1 MWTQFLNWVKTA
13 MKKFDDYEADLCRC
27 DQESIPPYLLN

>member
-27 DQESIPPYLLN
+27 D